1 MYIYSCTALAL
12 SPKDLRSSTARGG
25 KNFSQC
31 LGSAN
36 LLGMGDT
43 WQEGGGRG
51 GEEGGGKGE
60 EKGGEGRMLHI
71 NLLLNFRAPL
81 LSAN

>member
-1 MYIYSCTALAL
+1 MALAL

-36 LLGMGDT
+36 LSETGDT
-43 WQEGGGRG
+43 WQEGEG
-51 GEEGGGKGE
+51 GEVRR
-60 EKGGEGRMLHI
+60 GEGRGRRKEGRGESSTSI
-71 NLLLNFRAPL
+71 
-81 LSAN
+81 